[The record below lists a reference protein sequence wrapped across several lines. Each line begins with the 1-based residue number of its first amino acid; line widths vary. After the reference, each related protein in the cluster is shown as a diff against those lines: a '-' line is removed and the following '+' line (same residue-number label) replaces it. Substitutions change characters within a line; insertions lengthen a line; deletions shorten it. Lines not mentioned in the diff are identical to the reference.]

1 MDNQEKII
9 EAFTEMTPRYEEV
22 VDSELNRFWGWRYT
36 EFIAQ
41 LVQPVAV
48 KEQEL
53 VLDIATGTGNILT
66 GLQAKGMP
74 SHNLHGLDITFSM
87 LKRAQ
92 QRLVGTGSQA
102 PPALACASAMA
113 MPYKRAAFTHVLC
126 GLATHHMQVR
136 QLVQEC
142 QRVLRPGGRLS
153 LADAGASPLWKIPG
167 VKLLLKLAA
176 FLYFSRVENRTRAW
190 AEVSAVANVYTPQEW
205 RAILGESGFHD
216 ITIQKMHSRF
226 FLVPAPL
233 LINAVKNEES

>member
-1 MDNQEKII
+1 MDNQEQII

-22 VDSELNRFWGWRYT
+22 VDSELSRFWGWRYA

-41 LVQPVAV
+41 LVQPVAID
-48 KEQEL
+48 EEEL

-66 GLQAKGMP
+66 SLQARGMP

-92 QRLVGTGSQA
+92 QRLVGTGTHAS
-102 PPALACASAMA
+102 PALACASAMA
-113 MPYKRAAFTHVLC
+113 MPYKPGAFTHVLC

-142 QRVLRPGGRLS
+142 HRVLRSGGRLS
-153 LADAGASPLWKIPG
+153 LADAGASPLWKVPG

-190 AEVSAVANVYTPQEW
+190 AEVSAVSNVYTPQEW
-205 RAILGESGFHD
+205 RQLLTEFGFHD
-216 ITIQKMHSRF
+216 IIIQKMRSRF